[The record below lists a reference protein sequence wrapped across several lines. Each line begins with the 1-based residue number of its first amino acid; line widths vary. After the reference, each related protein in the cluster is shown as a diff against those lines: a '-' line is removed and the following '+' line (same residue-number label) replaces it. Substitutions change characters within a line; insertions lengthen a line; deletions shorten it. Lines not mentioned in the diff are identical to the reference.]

1 MKQDKLIVVKSGN
14 AQVRIYGR
22 WRKKGRQTY
31 RQFDVADYTTGRRKF
46 ISFANEGR
54 ARAKAQEIAQ
64 KLAKGERDALTLT
77 NRDRTTYLRA
87 LELLKPTQTPLEV
100 AAAHFAEAHHRLG
113 GRALL
118 EAVNFFVRHHP
129 LETPRK
135 TVAEAYEEMLKAK
148 REEGLSDRY
157 LDDLESRLGRFAAD
171 FQCDVSGILGGQIRE
186 WLQALPVGNRTKNNF
201 RLAVHTLFNFAKT
214 RRYLPKDWAEM
225 DSVPTWKEKT
235 EAVGIFTPDEMTKLL
250 AVADRRLVPFLA
262 IGAFGGLRSAELER
276 LNWAKVNL
284 ATGYITVD
292 AEIAKTNSRRMVPLQ
307 PNLKKWLEPLAKTQ
321 GPVVELANVANAIKR
336 LVEAAQPHNPA
347 HPEKKVEPAVVW
359 RHNGL
364 RHSFCSYR
372 LASVKNIAQVALEAG
387 NSPAMIREH
396 YMELVTEAEANRW
409 FAIEPQTPA
418 NVVALPAAAVA

>member
-1 MKQDKLIVVKSGN
+1 M
-14 AQVRIYGR
+14 RIYCR
-22 WRKKGRQTY
+22 RRKKGRQTY
-31 RQFDVADYTTGRRKF
+31 PQFDVADYSTGRRKF
-46 ISFANEGR
+46 ISFAHEKK
-54 ARAKAQEIAQ
+54 ARAKAGEIAE
-64 KLAKGERDALTLT
+64 KLAKGEREALTLT
-77 NRDRTTYLRA
+77 NRDRSAYLRA

-135 TVAEAYEEMLKAK
+135 TVFEVYEEMLKAK

-171 FQCDVSGILGGQIRE
+171 FQCDVGGILGNQIRE

-214 RRYLPKDWAEM
+214 RRYLPKDWEEM
-225 DSVPTWKEKT
+225 DSVPTWKEKA
-235 EAVGIFTPDEMTKLL
+235 EAVEIFTPEEMTTLFAL
-250 AVADRRLVPFLA
+250 ADRRMIPFLT
-262 IGAFGGLRSAELER
+262 IGAFAGLRSAEMER
-276 LNWAKVNL
+276 LNWSKVNL
-284 ATGYITVD
+284 TTGYITVD
-292 AEIAKTNSRRMVPLQ
+292 ADIAKTNSRRMVPIP

-336 LVEAAQPHNPA
+336 LVDATQPHDPA
-347 HPEKKVEPAVVW
+347 HPEKKAAPAVTW

-409 FAIEPQTPA
+409 FSIEPTAPA
-418 NVVALPAAAVA
+418 NVVTLPAAAVA